1 MAAVHFTTIPSE
13 PNTANYTYQ
22 PRPQGFSLKKWVGRE
37 KGKALGTRL
46 VCVIGIYLF
55 FGGGGEIRPSNSN
68 IAYPRFEVYKTF
80 LRVYMRNFMVFMR

>member
-55 FGGGGEIRPSNSN
+55 LGGGGAKFVPL
-68 IAYPRFEVYKTF
+68 IATLPILGLKFIKLF
-80 LRVYMRNFMVFMR
+80 CAFI